1 MRIQCG
7 YSMGFAGTESERE
20 EDIPQDIVDNGE
32 EAIAEY
38 IEDTH
43 QHIFDEAKEKI
54 SIWVNITE

>member
-1 MRIQCG
+1 
-7 YSMGFAGTESERE
+7 MGFAGTESERE
-20 EDIPQDIVDNGE
+20 EDIPQDIIDNGE